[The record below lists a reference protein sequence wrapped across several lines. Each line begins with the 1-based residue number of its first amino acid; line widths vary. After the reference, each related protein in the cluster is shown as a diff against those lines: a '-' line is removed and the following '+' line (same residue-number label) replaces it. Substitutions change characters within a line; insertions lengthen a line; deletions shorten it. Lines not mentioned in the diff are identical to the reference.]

1 VTRPAHAARALP
13 FGRVTRDPYRT
24 LGIEPTA
31 SSEELHDAYRRLV
44 KLHHPDRNGGSPEAT
59 RRFQDIQ
66 AAYEEIGRLRAG
78 RPAAT
83 QPRPEDDS
91 IAARMADLERE
102 IRETHAARAAAREAE
117 AARAAAERAARDA
130 IRRGQPGRPSDEEL
144 GYVTTDDSFG
154 KILSDIADE
163 ITGNL
168 SEARHKHPAAQ
179 RLSDLLDRLHED

>member
-1 VTRPAHAARALP
+1 MPRPGARRTNV
-13 FGRVTRDPYRT
+13 GGVTRDPYRT
-24 LGIEPTA
+24 LGIAPTA
-31 SSEELHDAYRRLV
+31 TAEELHDAYRRLV
-44 KLHHPDRNGGSPEAT
+44 KLHHPDRNGGSAEAT

-66 AAYEEIGRLRAG
+66 AAYEEIGRLRAA

-83 QPRPEDDS
+83 QPRPPADDS